1 MAVEDDID
9 TRDAEIAALR
19 ARVSELETQ
28 LSDQARATNELV
40 ARSQQKLYWLER
52 WDVDLDRV
60 MEKPGALRALETLK
74 AFRGVVR
81 SVRRTSRRLRGVR

>member
-19 ARVSELETQ
+19 ARVTDLETQ
-28 LSDQARATNELV
+28 LTEQSRATNELV

-52 WDVDLDRV
+52 WDLDLDRV
-60 MEKPGALRALETLK
+60 MEKPGALRALESL
-74 AFRGVVR
+74 R
-81 SVRRTSRRLRGVR
+81 SLRGVLRWFRVTSRKLRGAR